1 MLPQTDI
8 HKLVGYFA
16 SVLVGALAR
25 YGLNVPLEIAVI
37 ILTGVSLLVSTLV
50 GKRTN
55 PTGANSSDARKSLEE
70 TTRVQTAEFKATE

>member
-8 HKLVGYFA
+8 HKLTGYFA
-16 SVLVGALAR
+16 GVLVSALAR

-55 PTGANSSDARKSLEE
+55 PTGANTSEARKALEE
-70 TTRVQTAEFKATE
+70 TTKVQTAEFKATE